1 MVVPA
6 GEALTHVEESVDVPP
21 TKVSMPAP
29 LISGQKVGTI
39 PSGISS
45 LWSRAPKQQ
54 NAAVEFEDFKS
65 APALIH
71 QLLPANA
78 PDFLKAAQSVI
89 VQSAQ
94 TGGRIPADMLAS
106 QIADTMHG
114 YYRFLEAATTLDNR
128 ATKAGVQGLWVHA
141 AAATVAALSFE
152 IMTAGLAFQPFIS
165 QNRLGYPLLI
175 TQAALMTALI
185 KWNKGFIRGMYV
197 ASSIAFATILGYG
210 ASQNPAVSAL
220 GQYFHLVTSDDKLDP
235 RTYEQLVKVQA
246 QLPALKDKVA
256 DLKEAV
262 ERARKTDATVQG
274 NASAIIRKTTFSRTS
289 AQYQTA
295 SNELSNVVGQEAQL
309 KSKIEAA
316 QAADPSRENVKRYA
330 WALFVLLN
338 AASTMWYA
346 RVLSEAEPA
355 HEAALGR
362 KQREKL
368 MAEEVKALRESAT
381 KREALASRF
390 LVGLR
395 TLYVNTLASD
405 GKKDEANRK
414 ADEIFGDIH
423 ALSQTAAQAFNS
435 MIGNN
440 PQPETIAEPHEPN
453 KKPVPVALTTRRA
466 PT

>member
-1 MVVPA
+1 LP
-6 GEALTHVEESVDVPP
+6 VPP
-21 TKVSMPAP
+21 IRASTPAP
-29 LISGQKVGTI
+29 LIGGQTMGII
-39 PSGISS
+39 PSST
-45 LWSRAPKQQ
+45 SRSRVSKQQ
-54 NAAVEFEDFKS
+54 NTAVAFEDLKS
-65 APALIH
+65 SPALVH
-71 QLLPANA
+71 QFLSPNA
-78 PDFLKAAQSVI
+78 PDFLKSAQSVV

-94 TGGRIPADMLAS
+94 TGGRIPKDMLAG

-114 YYRFLEAATTLDNR
+114 YYKFLEAATTLDNR
-128 ATKAGVQGLWVHA
+128 VTKAGVQGLWVHG
-141 AAATVAALSFE
+141 AAATIAALSFE
-152 IMTAGLAFQPFIS
+152 VMTAGLAFQPFIS

-185 KWNKGFIRGMYV
+185 KWNKGLVRGMYV

-235 RTYEQLVKVQA
+235 RTHEQLVKVQA

-274 NASAIIRKTTFSRTS
+274 SANAINRKTTFSRTS

-295 SNELSNVVGQEAQL
+295 SNELSNMVGQEAQL
-309 KSKIEAA
+309 KAKMEAA
-316 QAADPSRENVKRYA
+316 QTADPSRENVKRYA
-330 WALFVLLN
+330 WTLFVLLN

-381 KREALASRF
+381 KREALASKF

-395 TLYVNTLASD
+395 TLYVNTLAGD
-405 GKKDEANRK
+405 GKKEEANRK

-423 ALSQTAAQAFNS
+423 ALSQTAAQAFNG
-435 MIGNN
+435 MVGNN
-440 PQPETIAEPHEPN
+440 PPPETTAEPHEPN

>member
-1 MVVPA
+1 
-6 GEALTHVEESVDVPP
+6 
-21 TKVSMPAP
+21 
-29 LISGQKVGTI
+29 
-39 PSGISS
+39 
-45 LWSRAPKQQ
+45 
-54 NAAVEFEDFKS
+54 
-65 APALIH
+65 
-71 QLLPANA
+71 
-78 PDFLKAAQSVI
+78 
-89 VQSAQ
+89 
-94 TGGRIPADMLAS
+94 
-106 QIADTMHG
+106 MHG
-114 YYRFLEAATTLDNR
+114 YYKFLEAATTLDNR
-128 ATKAGVQGLWVHA
+128 VTKAGVQGLWVHG
-141 AAATVAALSFE
+141 AAATIAALSFE
-152 IMTAGLAFQPFIS
+152 VMTAGLAFQPFIS

-185 KWNKGFIRGMYV
+185 KWNKGLVRGMYV

-235 RTYEQLVKVQA
+235 RTHEQLVKVQA

-274 NASAIIRKTTFSRTS
+274 SANAINRKTTFSRTS

-295 SNELSNVVGQEAQL
+295 SNELSNMVGQEAQL
-309 KSKIEAA
+309 KAKMEAA
-316 QAADPSRENVKRYA
+316 QTADPSRENVKRYA
-330 WALFVLLN
+330 WTLFVLLN

-381 KREALASRF
+381 KREALASKF

-395 TLYVNTLASD
+395 TLYVNTLAGD
-405 GKKDEANRK
+405 GKKEEANRK

-423 ALSQTAAQAFNS
+423 ALSQTAAQAFNG
-435 MIGNN
+435 MVGNN
-440 PQPETIAEPHEPN
+440 PPPETTAEPHEPN

>member
-1 MVVPA
+1 M
-6 GEALTHVEESVDVPP
+6 TDVEEIVPVPP
-21 TKVSMPAP
+21 IKVSTPVP
-29 LISGQKVGTI
+29 PISGQKMGII
-39 PSGISS
+39 PSSISS
-45 LWSRAPKQQ
+45 LWRRAPKQQ
-54 NAAVEFEDFKS
+54 NTAAEFEDFKS

-71 QLLPANA
+71 QLLPPNA

-94 TGGRIPADMLAS
+94 TGGRIPEDMLAS

-114 YYRFLEAATTLDNR
+114 YYKFLEAATTLDNR
-128 ATKAGVQGLWVHA
+128 VTKAGVQGLWVHA

-152 IMTAGLAFQPFIS
+152 LMTAGLAFQPFIS

-185 KWNKGFIRGMYV
+185 KWNKGLVRGMYV

-220 GQYFHLVTSDDKLDP
+220 GQYFQLVTSDDKLDP

-246 QLPALKDKVA
+246 QLPVLKDKVA
-256 DLKEAV
+256 HLKEAV

-274 NASAIIRKTTFSRTS
+274 NANAINRKTTFSRTS

-295 SNELSNVVGQEAQL
+295 SNELSNMVGQEAQL
-309 KSKIEAA
+309 KTKIEAA
-316 QAADPSRENVKRYA
+316 QTADPSRENVKRYA
-330 WALFVLLN
+330 WALFALLN

-368 MAEEVKALRESAT
+368 MAEEVKALRENAT
-381 KREALASRF
+381 KREALASKF

-405 GKKDEANRK
+405 GKKEEANRK

-423 ALSQTAAQAFNS
+423 DLSQKAAQAFKG
-435 MIGNN
+435 MVGNN
-440 PQPETIAEPHEPN
+440 PQPETTAEPHEPN

-466 PT
+466 PA

>member
-1 MVVPA
+1 M
-6 GEALTHVEESVDVPP
+6 LL
-21 TKVSMPAP
+21 KVSTPVP
-29 LISGQKVGTI
+29 LISGRNRGII
-39 PSGISS
+39 PSSISS

-54 NAAVEFEDFKS
+54 NPAIELEDFKS

-71 QLLPANA
+71 QLLPPNA

-94 TGGRIPADMLAS
+94 TGGRIPEDMLAS

-114 YYRFLEAATTLDNR
+114 YYRFLEAAATLDNR
-128 ATKAGVQGLWVHA
+128 VTKAAVRGLWVHA

-185 KWNKGFIRGMYV
+185 KWNKGLIRGMYV

-220 GQYFHLVTSDDKLDP
+220 GQYFHLVTSDDSLDP

-246 QLPALKDKVA
+246 QLPALKNKVA

-262 ERARKTDATVQG
+262 EQARKTDATVRG
-274 NASAIIRKTTFSRTS
+274 SANAINRKTTFGRTS

-295 SNELSNVVGQEAQL
+295 SNELSNMIGQEAQL
-309 KSKIEAA
+309 KTKMEAA
-316 QAADPSRENVKRYA
+316 QTADPSRENVKHYA
-330 WALFVLLN
+330 WILFVLLN

-362 KQREKL
+362 KQRKKL
-368 MAEEVKALRESAT
+368 LAEEIKALRENAT
-381 KREALASRF
+381 KREALASKF

-405 GKKDEANRK
+405 GKKAEASRN

-423 ALSQTAAQAFNS
+423 TLSQKAAQAFKD
-435 MIGNN
+435 MLANN
-440 PQPETIAEPHEPN
+440 PQTETAAESHEPN

-466 PT
+466 PA

>member
-1 MVVPA
+1 MS
-6 GEALTHVEESVDVPP
+6 E
-21 TKVSMPAP
+21 PAP
-29 LISGQKVGTI
+29 LISGQKMGII
-39 PSGISS
+39 PSSISS
-45 LWSRAPKQQ
+45 LSSTAPTPQSTALESD
-54 NAAVEFEDFKS
+54 NFKS
-65 APALIH
+65 VPALIH
-71 QLLPANA
+71 QLLPPNA

-94 TGGRIPADMLAS
+94 TGSRIPEDMLAG

-114 YYRFLEAATTLDNR
+114 YYKFLEAATTLDNR
-128 ATKAGVQGLWVHA
+128 ITKVGVQGLWVHA
-141 AAATVAALSFE
+141 VAATVAALSFE
-152 IMTAGLAFQPFIS
+152 VMTAGLAFQPFIS

-185 KWNKGFIRGMYV
+185 KWNKGLVRGMYV

-210 ASQNPAVSAL
+210 ASQNDAVAAL

-246 QLPALKDKVA
+246 QLPELKAKVV

-262 ERARKTDATVQG
+262 EQARKTDATVRG
-274 NASAIIRKTTFSRTS
+274 NANAINRKTTFSRTS

-295 SNELSNVVGQEAQL
+295 SNELSSMVGEEAQL
-309 KSKIEAA
+309 KAKIKAA
-316 QAADPSRENVKRYA
+316 QTVDPSRENVKRYA

-338 AASTMWYA
+338 VASTMWYA

-362 KQREKL
+362 KQREKV
-368 MAEEVKALRESAT
+368 MAEEVKALRENAT
-381 KREALASRF
+381 KREALASKF

-395 TLYVNTLASD
+395 TLYVNALASD
-405 GKKDEANRK
+405 GKKEEASRK

-423 ALSQTAAQAFNS
+423 ALSQKSAQAFEG
-435 MIGNN
+435 MIGTT

-453 KKPVPVALTTRRA
+453 KKHVPVGLTARRA
-466 PT
+466 QA

>member
-1 MVVPA
+1 MS
-6 GEALTHVEESVDVPP
+6 E
-21 TKVSMPAP
+21 PAP
-29 LISGQKVGTI
+29 RISGQKMGIT
-39 PSGISS
+39 PSSISS
-45 LWSRAPKQQ
+45 LWSTAPKQQ
-54 NAAVEFEDFKS
+54 DTAIGSENFKS
-65 APALIH
+65 VPALIH
-71 QLLPANA
+71 QLLPPNA

-94 TGGRIPADMLAS
+94 TGSRIPEDMLAG

-114 YYRFLEAATTLDNR
+114 YYKFLEAATALDNR
-128 ATKAGVQGLWVHA
+128 VTKVGIQGLWLHA
-141 AAATVAALSFE
+141 VAATVAALSFE
-152 IMTAGLAFQPFIS
+152 VMTAGLAFQPFIS

-185 KWNKGFIRGMYV
+185 KWNKGLVRGMYV

-246 QLPALKDKVA
+246 QLPSLKDKVA

-330 WALFVLLN
+330 CALFVLLN

-368 MAEEVKALRESAT
+368 VAEEVKALRENAT
-381 KREALASRF
+381 KREALASKF

-395 TLYVNTLASD
+395 TLYVNALARD
-405 GKKDEANRK
+405 GRNEEANRK

-423 ALSQTAAQAFNS
+423 TLSQKSAQAFKG
-435 MIGNN
+435 MIGDN
-440 PQPETIAEPHEPN
+440 PQPETAAQPHESN
-453 KKPVPVALTTRRA
+453 KKAVPVALTGRRA
-466 PT
+466 PA

>member
-1 MVVPA
+1 MR
-6 GEALTHVEESVDVPP
+6 
-21 TKVSMPAP
+21 
-29 LISGQKVGTI
+29 II
-39 PSGISS
+39 PSSISS
-45 LWSRAPKQQ
+45 LRSKAPKQQ
-54 NAAVEFEDFKS
+54 DTAVEFGDLKS
-65 APALIH
+65 SPALIH
-71 QLLPANA
+71 QFLPPDA
-78 PDFLKAAQSVI
+78 PNFLRSAQSVI

-94 TGGRIPADMLAS
+94 TGGRVSKDMLVS
-106 QIADTMHG
+106 QIADIMHG
-114 YYRFLEAATTLDNR
+114 YYKSLEAATTLDNR
-128 ATKAGVQGLWVHA
+128 ITKAGVQGLWVHA
-141 AAATVAALSFE
+141 AAATIAALSFE

-185 KWNKGFIRGMYV
+185 KWNRGLVRGMYV

-235 RTYEQLVKVQA
+235 RTYEQLIKVQA

-262 ERARKTDATVQG
+262 EQARKTDATVRG
-274 NASAIIRKTTFSRTS
+274 SANAINRKTTFSRTS

-295 SNELSNVVGQEAQL
+295 SNELSNMVGQEAQL
-309 KSKIEAA
+309 KAKMDAA
-316 QAADPSRENVKRYA
+316 QTADPSRENVKRYA

-368 MAEEVKALRESAT
+368 MAEEVKALRENAT
-381 KREALASRF
+381 KREALASKF

-405 GKKDEANRK
+405 GKREDANRK

-423 ALSQTAAQAFNS
+423 VLSKNAAQAFNG
-435 MIGNN
+435 MVGNN
-440 PQPETIAEPHEPN
+440 PQPDTAAEPHESN

>member
-1 MVVPA
+1 MS
-6 GEALTHVEESVDVPP
+6 E
-21 TKVSMPAP
+21 PAP
-29 LISGQKVGTI
+29 RISGQKMGIT
-39 PSGISS
+39 PSSISS

-54 NAAVEFEDFKS
+54 NTAVEFGNFNS

-71 QLLPANA
+71 QLLPPNA

-94 TGGRIPADMLAS
+94 TGGRIPEHMLAG

-114 YYRFLEAATTLDNR
+114 YYKFLEAATALDNR
-128 ATKAGVQGLWVHA
+128 VTKVGIQGLWLHA
-141 AAATVAALSFE
+141 VAATVAALSFE
-152 IMTAGLAFQPFIS
+152 VMTAGLAFQPFIS

-185 KWNKGFIRGMYV
+185 KWNKGLVRGMYV

-235 RTYEQLVKVQA
+235 RTYDQLIKVQA
-246 QLPALKDKVA
+246 QLPALKAKVA

-262 ERARKTDATVQG
+262 EQARKTDATVRG
-274 NASAIIRKTTFSRTS
+274 NANAINRKTTFSRTS
-289 AQYQTA
+289 TQYQTA
-295 SNELSNVVGQEAQL
+295 SNELSSMVGEEAQL
-309 KSKIEAA
+309 KAKIEAA
-316 QAADPSRENVKRYA
+316 QKVDPSRENVKRYA

-338 AASTMWYA
+338 VASTMWYA

-362 KQREKL
+362 KQREKV
-368 MAEEVKALRESAT
+368 MAEEVKALRENST
-381 KREALASRF
+381 KREALASKF

-395 TLYVNTLASD
+395 TLYVNALVSD
-405 GKKDEANRK
+405 GKKEEANRK
-414 ADEIFGDIH
+414 ADEIFGDIY
-423 ALSQTAAQAFNS
+423 ALSQKSAQAFKG
-435 MIGNN
+435 MIEIN
-440 PQPETIAEPHEPN
+440 PQPDTIADPHESN
-453 KKPVPVALTTRRA
+453 KKPGPVPLTARRA
-466 PT
+466 QA

>member
-1 MVVPA
+1 MS
-6 GEALTHVEESVDVPP
+6 EP
-21 TKVSMPAP
+21 TP
-29 LISGQKVGTI
+29 LISGQKMGIT
-39 PSGISS
+39 PSSISS
-45 LWSRAPKQQ
+45 LWSRAPKQH
-54 NAAVEFEDFKS
+54 NTAVEFGNFNS

-71 QLLPANA
+71 QLLPPNA

-94 TGGRIPADMLAS
+94 TGSRIPEDMLAG

-114 YYRFLEAATTLDNR
+114 YYKFLEAATTLDNR
-128 ATKAGVQGLWVHA
+128 ITKVGVQGLWVHA
-141 AAATVAALSFE
+141 VAATVAALSFE
-152 IMTAGLAFQPFIS
+152 VMTAGLAFQPFIS

-185 KWNKGFIRGMYV
+185 KWNKGFVRGMYV

-210 ASQNPAVSAL
+210 ASQNDAVSAL

-246 QLPALKDKVA
+246 QLPELKAKVV

-262 ERARKTDATVQG
+262 EQARKTDATVRG
-274 NASAIIRKTTFSRTS
+274 NANAINRKTTFSRTS
-289 AQYQTA
+289 TQYQTA
-295 SNELSNVVGQEAQL
+295 SNELSIMVGEEAQL
-309 KSKIEAA
+309 KAKIEAA
-316 QAADPSRENVKRYA
+316 QKVDPSRENVKRYA

-338 AASTMWYA
+338 VASTMWYA

-362 KQREKL
+362 KQREKV
-368 MAEEVKALRESAT
+368 MAEEVKALRENPT
-381 KREALASRF
+381 KREALAGKF

-395 TLYVNTLASD
+395 TLYVNALTSD
-405 GKKDEANRK
+405 GKKEEANRK

-423 ALSQTAAQAFNS
+423 ALSQKSAQAFKG
-435 MIGNN
+435 MIEIN
-440 PQPETIAEPHEPN
+440 PHPETIAEPHESN
-453 KKPVPVALTTRRA
+453 KKPGPVALTARRA
-466 PT
+466 QA